1 MLLLIFLLHNNKKT
15 SSFITKS
22 FNTNSLLFL
31 MMIIFLVFTTI
42 TILII
47 NFSVYPMFDCCRRR
61 CRKSHCLQQ
70 IYQQSQLLIT
80 RKKEIIDDNLFR
92 KDFIKQLSVNFSM
105 KNPVEICE
113 LSSYRCEK
121 NHPFFPPFS
130 FLERFWC
137 SLWLYASNFM
147 IYLYNV
153 QYSTMSVTFSFSSY
167 FSNNFIFT
175 FYSLKF
181 VIIDLFKHLVSF
193 ISSSQSSQHVFI
205 ISF

>member
-1 MLLLIFLLHNNKKT
+1 MLIFLLHNNKKT
-15 SSFITKS
+15 LSFITKS
-22 FNTNSLLFL
+22 YNTNSLLFL
-31 MMIIFLVFTTI
+31 MMTIFLVFTII

-70 IYQQSQLLIT
+70 IYQHLQLLIT
-80 RKKEIIDDNLFR
+80 RKKEIIHDNLFR

-105 KNPVEICE
+105 KTPVEICE
-113 LSSYRCEK
+113 LSSYRCQK

-130 FLERFWC
+130 FLERFWS
-137 SLWLYASNFM
+137 SLWLYARNF
-147 IYLYNV
+147 IICLYNV
-153 QYSTMSVTFSFSSY
+153 QYSTMSVTLSISSY

-175 FYSLKF
+175 LYSLKF
-181 VIIDLFKHLVSF
+181 VIIDLFKHLEAYNF
-193 ISSSQSSQHVFI
+193 FQSSQHVFN